1 MNKNFPFK
9 EVFWENIRD
18 KVRSINLQLF
28 NIIERISPDKRYPL
42 IKADYN
48 FGNMIVKDGIASI
61 PNDEGVL
68 TAITH
73 PNFPSKIKEQLSYSP
88 IPLFLVLENASEVFV
103 ETTSRV
109 IPLNIFYPG
118 KLLGLFESLDY
129 LVGRKST
136 SKWCVSAGAR
146 NLFTLPK
153 INEES
158 GFKKLKI
165 AFNLDSN
172 MKPRY
177 LSDHWNIFSKI
188 AQHKNFNCPWKNEVI
203 FFTKNW
209 FTNASK
215 DTEWLI
221 FRDYIFKNAWYQA
234 QFAISKI
241 GLNLSWE
248 DFSAAISAR
257 KLKPIPYLMDHVK
270 QLMLIAA
277 GRMSGFRAADNSNQ
291 AGPLH
296 ELQQVLIDI
305 YTLKKYFPTIMHL
318 CSIESETHLPMYYS
332 LSYPTL
338 LEGLPFNHSSNST
351 LMIDLR
357 AIKHILD
364 TIKPLFKKIENSVWS
379 EAEFEFFHVES
390 DKYNEILKSEQLC
403 SIDKQILIDSIDG
416 TNKEFCTT
424 SQFWRGCIR
433 IFNPANKQNYD
444 ELIKV

>member
-1 MNKNFPFK
+1 MIKNLPFK

-18 KVRSINLQLF
+18 EVKLINSQLF
-28 NIIERISPDKRYPL
+28 DIIERISPDKRYPL
-42 IKADYN
+42 IKAEYN
-48 FGNMIVKDGIASI
+48 FGDMIVKNGIANIPNIDGI
-61 PNDEGVL
+61 L
-68 TAITH
+68 TAITSQ
-73 PNFPSKIKEQLSYSP
+73 NFPSKIKKQLDYSP
-88 IPLFLVLENASEVFV
+88 IPLFLVLKNASEVFV
-103 ETTSRV
+103 ETASRN

-177 LSDHWNIFSKI
+177 LSDHWEIFSKI
-188 AQHKNFNCPWKNEVI
+188 AQHKNFNYGWKNEVI

-209 FTNASK
+209 FNNNSTER
-215 DTEWLI
+215 EWLI
-221 FRDYIFKNAWYQA
+221 FKDYLFKSAWYQA
-234 QFAISKI
+234 QFAINKTS
-241 GLNLSWE
+241 LNLSWE
-248 DFSAAISAR
+248 NFSAAISAR
-257 KLKPIPYLMDHVK
+257 KLKPIPYLMDHIK
-270 QLMLIAA
+270 QLMLIAS
-277 GRMSGFRAADNSNQ
+277 GRMSGFRPADNSNQ
-291 AGPLH
+291 AGPLNK
-296 ELQQVLIDI
+296 LQQALVDI
-305 YTLKKYFPTIMHL
+305 YGLKKYFPTMMHL

-338 LEGLPFNHSSNST
+338 LEGLPFNHASNST

-357 AIKHILD
+357 AIKHLID
-364 TIKPLFKKIENSVWS
+364 TIKPLFKNMQDSTWS
-379 EAEFEFFHVES
+379 DAEFEFFHVEP
-390 DKYNEILKSEQLC
+390 DKYNEILKSELLAV
-403 SIDKQILIDSIDG
+403 IDKNTLINY
-416 TNKEFCTT
+416 TEYPNKEFCVT

-433 IFNPANKQNYD
+433 ITNPGNKQNYD
-444 ELIKV
+444 ELITV